1 MNAKEELQICLHEIK
16 YQNIV
21 NAELKRL
28 FLEMLSLQDKNLI
41 STYRYKKLNE
51 LIEKNDKLIEE
62 SEIKVNKIKNKINEL
77 KQPYKNILF
86 LRYINGKSC
95 LLYTSD
101 AADEL

>member
-41 STYRYKKLNE
+41 
-51 LIEKNDKLIEE
+51 KN
-62 SEIKVNKIKNKINEL
+62 NKITEKCQKLKNSKI
-77 KQPYKNILF
+77 F
-86 LRYINGKSC
+86 
-95 LLYTSD
+95 
-101 AADEL
+101 

>member
-41 STYRYKKLNE
+41 STYRYKRLNE
-51 LIEKNDKLIEE
+51 LIEKDEKSVEKH
-62 SEIKVNKIKNKINEL
+62 EI
-77 KQPYKNILF
+77 
-86 LRYINGKSC
+86 
-95 LLYTSD
+95 
-101 AADEL
+101 

>member
-51 LIEKNDKLIEE
+51 LIEKNEKLIEE
-62 SEIKVNKIKNKINEL
+62 SEIKVIFQLHKEAII
-77 KQPYKNILF
+77 
-86 LRYINGKSC
+86 
-95 LLYTSD
+95 LYTQKYCSNENNAKLD
-101 AADEL
+101 NDKTL